1 MREKILISTGGGD
14 APGLNAVIFA
24 VVNSATRKGWEV
36 YGSRSG
42 YGGLLDKDDLVR
54 LNPEDVEGILSQ
66 GGTIL
71 GSTNKGNPFAKPVEN
86 LAGEIQI
93 VDISDKILNN
103 FERMGFFCHIAVGG
117 DGSLE
122 IAHRFAQKGMPVIGV
137 PKTIDNDLEA
147 TDRTFGFDTAVST
160 ATDAIDKLHSTAKS
174 HDRVMVVEVMGRESG
189 WIALYSGISG
199 GADVIL
205 IPEIPYDVN
214 QVAEA
219 IRRRRHR
226 GKNFSIVAV
235 SEGALS
241 LKDAAELAELE
252 EKKRQA
258 KDDKKQKKAGAALTT
273 FHAGQA
279 TSTLRLS
286 HELESLTGLESRVT
300 ILGHLQRGGTPTAA
314 DRILATRLGTACAEA
329 IHDKRYGCMVAVK
342 GESTRLVPLAEVV
355 GKRKHVPPDHPW
367 VRAALET
374 GACLGNRLP

>member
-1 MREKILISTGGGD
+1 
-14 APGLNAVIFA
+14 
-24 VVNSATRKGWEV
+24 
-36 YGSRSG
+36 
-42 YGGLLDKDDLVR
+42 
-54 LNPEDVEGILSQ
+54 
-66 GGTIL
+66 
-71 GSTNKGNPFAKPVEN
+71 GN
-86 LAGEIQI
+86 
-93 VDISDKILNN
+93 
-103 FERMGFFCHIAVGG
+103 
-117 DGSLE
+117 
-122 IAHRFAQKGMPVIGV
+122 
-137 PKTIDNDLEA
+137 
-147 TDRTFGFDTAVST
+147 
-160 ATDAIDKLHSTAKS
+160 
-174 HDRVMVVEVMGRESG
+174 
-189 WIALYSGISG
+189 
-199 GADVIL
+199 
-205 IPEIPYDVN
+205 
-214 QVAEA
+214 
-219 IRRRRHR
+219 
-226 GKNFSIVAV
+226 NFSIVAV

-258 KDDKKQKKAGAALTT
+258 KDDKKLKKAGAALTT